1 MVEDPAPTARPGWK
15 RAFGF
20 VGIAAHLVVGYFYLV
35 AGLVT
40 PFYGLIVLW
49 VIWVA
54 LLVLAIWMLRR
65 HPLRALAVPLVA
77 LGILVGVTALGGAFL
92 GWSA

>member
-1 MVEDPAPTARPGWK
+1 MHE
-15 RAFGF
+15 
-20 VGIAAHLVVGYFYLV
+20 IAAHIVVGYFYLV

-49 VIWVA
+49 VVWVA

-65 HPLRALAVPLVA
+65 RPLLALAVPLVA